1 MMKKCILYIKIEKM
15 MRRFASIAKS
25 AGNKLE
31 GLYNNRR
38 GIATGAHNIFGT
50 AKQGIRLLG
59 RANASVRKSE

>member
-1 MMKKCILYIKIEKM
+1 M